1 MSRRLIVASAVL
13 LMLSAIL
20 FMPLRTIV
28 GGEGISARKVD
39 GIIWDGSI
47 RDLRLGKLPI
57 GDVNARLLVGPLFLG
72 RAAILLSRGN
82 APYRPGFTGTVSR
95 GFGSMSVNNLNATLP
110 VAALFA
116 PFPAENIQFEGFSA
130 KFAAGRCMQAG
141 GQVRLII
148 SDSLPGINLQNG
160 MLGQP
165 RCDGAGLLLPLVS
178 QSAMERADIR
188 LSADGRYTVTVTL
201 ETEAVEQGTVLTL
214 AGFRPGAGGYRL
226 VQKGRF

>member
-1 MSRRLIVASAVL
+1 MSRRLVVVCAVL
-13 LMLSAIL
+13 LILSVIL
-20 FMPLRTIV
+20 FMPLRAIV
-28 GGEGISARKVD
+28 GGEGVLARKVD

-72 RAAILLSRGN
+72 RADIILSRGN

-95 GFGSMSVNNLNATLP
+95 GFGGMSVNNLNATLP

-141 GQVRLII
+141 GQVRLNM
-148 SDSLPGINLQNG
+148 SETLPGLNLQNG

-188 LSADGRYTVTVTL
+188 LSADGGYTVTITL
-201 ETEAVEQGTVLTL
+201 ETDAAGQGTMLTL
-214 AGFRPGAGGYRL
+214 AGFRPVAGGYRF

>member
-1 MSRRLIVASAVL
+1 MSRRLVAASAVL
-13 LMLSAIL
+13 LMLSVIL

-28 GGEGISARKVD
+28 GGEGVLARKVD

-72 RAAILLSRGN
+72 RADIILSRGN

-95 GFGSMSVNNLNATLP
+95 GVGGMSVNNLNATLP

-116 PFPAENIQFEGFSA
+116 PFPAENIQFEGFFA

-141 GQVRLII
+141 GQVRLNM
-148 SDSLPGINLQNG
+148 SETLPGLNLQNG

-188 LSADGRYTVTVTL
+188 LSADGSYTVTITL
-201 ETEAVEQGTVLTL
+201 ETDAAGQGTMLTL
-214 AGFRPGAGGYRL
+214 AGFRPVAGGYRF

>member
-1 MSRRLIVASAVL
+1 MSRRLVAASAVL
-13 LMLSAIL
+13 LMLSVIL

-28 GGEGISARKVD
+28 GGEGVLARKVD

-72 RAAILLSRGN
+72 RADIILSRGN

-95 GFGSMSVNNLNATLP
+95 GFGGMSVNNLNATLP

-141 GQVRLII
+141 GQVRLNM
-148 SDSLPGINLQNG
+148 SETLPGLNLQNG

-188 LSADGRYTVTVTL
+188 LSADGSYTVTITL
-201 ETEAVEQGTVLTL
+201 ETDAAGQGTMLTV
-214 AGFRPGAGGYRL
+214 AGFRPVAGGYRF

>member
-1 MSRRLIVASAVL
+1 MSRRLVAASAVL
-13 LMLSAIL
+13 LMLSVIL

-28 GGEGISARKVD
+28 GGEGVLARKVD

-72 RAAILLSRGN
+72 RADIILSRGN

-95 GFGSMSVNNLNATLP
+95 GFGGMSVNNLNATLP

-141 GQVRLII
+141 GQVRLNM
-148 SDSLPGINLQNG
+148 SETLPGLNLQNG

-188 LSADGRYTVTVTL
+188 LSADGSYTVTITL
-201 ETEAVEQGTVLTL
+201 ETDVAGQGTMLTL
-214 AGFRPGAGGYRL
+214 AGFRPVAGGYRF

>member
-1 MSRRLIVASAVL
+1 MSRRLVVASAAL

-20 FMPLRTIV
+20 FMPLRTMV

-72 RAAILLSRGN
+72 RADIPLSRGN

-95 GFGSMSVNNLNATLP
+95 GFGGMSVNNLNATLP

-141 GQVRLII
+141 GQVRLIM
-148 SDSLPGINLQNG
+148 SDSLPGLNVQNG

-165 RCDGAGLLLPLVS
+165 RCDGAGILLPLVS

-188 LSADGRYTVTVTL
+188 LSADGSYTVTVTL
-201 ETEAVEQGTVLTL
+201 ETEAVEQGTMLTL
-214 AGFRPGAGGYRL
+214 AGFRLVAGGYRL
-226 VQKGRF
+226 LQKGRF

>member
-1 MSRRLIVASAVL
+1 MSRRLVVACVL
-13 LMLSAIL
+13 LLILSAII

-28 GGEGISARKVD
+28 GGEGVTARKVD

-57 GDVNARLLVGPLFLG
+57 GDVNARLLVWPLFLG
-72 RAAILLSRGN
+72 RAEIIMSRGN
-82 APYRPGFTGTVSR
+82 ARYRPGFTGTVSR
-95 GFGSMSVNNLNATLP
+95 GFGGMSVNNLNATLP
-110 VAALFA
+110 VAALFT

-130 KFAAGRCMQAG
+130 KFAAGKCMQAG
-141 GQVRLII
+141 GQVRLVM
-148 SDSLPGINLQNG
+148 SDTVPGLNLQNG

-188 LSADGRYTVTVTL
+188 LLPDGSYTVTVTL
-201 ETEAVEQGTVLTL
+201 ETDAAEQGAMLTL
-214 AGFRPGAGGYRL
+214 AGFHPVAGGYRF